1 MRYRFTPIKIAINFL
16 KMKND
21 IMVKM
26 WKNQNSCT
34 LLLGMYDGTAAM
46 ENSLTVSQ
54 KLDIEIA
61 SKAEMKKE
69 KRNSIR
75 PADAL
80 GLFNSGHG

>member
-1 MRYRFTPIKIAINFL
+1 
-16 KMKND
+16 
-21 IMVKM
+21 
-26 WKNQNSCT
+26 
-34 LLLGMYDGTAAM
+34 MYNGTAAM